1 MTPAT
6 YVNNYRDTV
15 GAAWIEVMAEVL
27 AIERE
32 RERERERDRKTSIEC
47 LVLLKGTYS

>member
-32 RERERERDRKTSIEC
+32 RETEKRQSNA
-47 LVLLKGTYS
+47 